1 MRTTY
6 IAIILIGTLSLTAFN
21 CNISTSSSSRQ
32 DDKFKKDVRTVEK
45 FDGIGLG
52 ISADVKLTQG
62 SPQNVTIEGNAND
75 LEKIITEIDGST
87 LKIRSK
93 PGSWHMNKVT
103 VYITMESVKNLHIS
117 GSGSVIAQNTI
128 STDNL
133 DLHISGSGSLEISDL
148 KAGSISSHISGSGKI
163 KLSGKSAAT
172 QRHEIHI
179 SGSGDVLASE
189 LLTQNVDVH
198 ISGSGNCK
206 INAST
211 KLSARVSG
219 SGDVYYSGKPLIDAS
234 VSGSGKIKEM
244 SL

>member
-21 CNISTSSSSRQ
+21 CNVSTSSSSRQ

-45 FDGIGLG
+45 FDGIALG

-62 SPQNVTIEGNAND
+62 SPQSITIEGNAND
-75 LEKIITEIDGST
+75 LEKIITETDGST
-87 LKIRSK
+87 LKIRAK

-133 DLHISGSGSLEISDL
+133 ELHISGSGSLEISDL

-163 KLSGKSAAT
+163 KLSGKSAE
-172 QRHEIHI
+172 RHEIHI
-179 SGSGDVLASE
+179 SGSGDVLANE